1 MIERQRRAP
10 VAFALAASK
19 TRRGCLRRLTFA
31 RMSRSMSPQRNTP
44 SPALDSDIVEP
55 DSGARRRPPRRA
67 RAGLRAETRVPY
79 FTSFRAEKLVPL
91 DTKKSATFSG

>member
-1 MIERQRRAP
+1 
-10 VAFALAASK
+10 
-19 TRRGCLRRLTFA
+19 
-31 RMSRSMSPQRNTP
+31 MSPQRNTP

-79 FTSFRAEKLVPL
+79 FTDFRAEKLVPL
-91 DTKKSATFSG
+91 DTKVLNIFWLKCNIGCSRNLTAHRGEGHDARRGVRG